1 MYTIRH
7 MIDDFCRKF
16 KNNTAFIVKR
26 NKEKINI
33 SYDKL
38 LSDVKKLANGINSK
52 NLTDCYI
59 AVSGKNSY
67 SWIIS
72 ALAVFYSGNILVPID
87 GGLSEEEFTRVVGR
101 SNASLLIY
109 SKEISDKALAQATL
123 LKVSMEE
130 LESLMSEEDKIMPER
145 NPDEIGVLMFTS
157 GTTSDSKAVML
168 SQNNIMSNVDSLI
181 KWERFSEK
189 DVNLAL
195 LPFFHAFGLTATLLF
210 LNLGMCSVFC
220 EGLRVKKALTD
231 YDITVFVGVPLILDK
246 MKDTVETVLRKKKI
260 LGIFNAMRT
269 FSRFCLKIGL
279 DLRGPLF
286 KVVRAN
292 LSKLRLIISGAAA
305 LSPET
310 SNFFNDIGILLIQ
323 GYGLTETAPVLSAEN
338 EDNMRLGSIG
348 KALPGI
354 EIKIDSPDS
363 EGLGEII
370 AKGPNVML
378 GYMGEETSPIKD
390 GYFHTGDIGY
400 IDEDGFIFI
409 NGRKKNVIVLPNG
422 KNVFPE
428 ETELLLNGIEGVKES
443 VVYLNEEGTRPF
455 ISAKIVYDPDITN
468 PDTLSV
474 ETKKINA
481 QLPPFKEIKKIEFTT
496 EEFKKTS
503 TGKIKRNAI

>member
-1 MYTIRH
+1 MSIKY
-7 MIDDFCRKF
+7 MIDDVCLKF
-16 KNNTAFIVKR
+16 EDRTAFIVKE
-26 NKEKINI
+26 NKNQIKI
-33 SYDKL
+33 SYKKL
-38 LSDVKKLANGINSK
+38 YSDVVKLANGFSEK
-52 NLTDCYI
+52 NLSDCFI

-67 SWIIS
+67 NWVIS

-87 GGLSEEEFTRVVGR
+87 GGLSETEFTRVCER
-101 SNASLLIY
+101 SKASLLIY
-109 SKEISDKALAQATL
+109 SKEITEKAIIQTTSNKICMDDLN
-123 LKVSMEE
+123 
-130 LESLMSEEDKIMPER
+130 SLMSENINEMPER

-168 SQNNIMSNVDSLI
+168 SQNNIISNIKSLME
-181 KWERFSEK
+181 WENLYET

-210 LNLGMCSVFC
+210 MNCGMCSVFC

-246 MKDTVETVLRKKKI
+246 MRDTVEGVLRKKKI
-260 LGIFNAMRT
+260 LGLFNAMRA
-269 FSRFCLKIGL
+269 FSRFCLKFKI

-286 KVVRAN
+286 KVVRSN

-310 SNFFNDIGILLIQ
+310 SDFFNDIGILLIQ

-354 EIKIDSPDS
+354 EIKIDSPD
-363 EGLGEII
+363 ENGVGEII

-378 GYMGEETSPIKD
+378 GYMGEDASPIKD

-400 IDEDGFIFI
+400 IDKDGFIFI

-428 ETELLLNGIEGVKES
+428 EIELLIGKIEGVKES
-443 VVYLNEEGTRPF
+443 VVYLNEEGSRPVL
-455 ISAKIVYDPDITN
+455 SAKVVYDVDLAN
-468 PDTLSV
+468 PDTLK
-474 ETKKINA
+474 EEAKKVNA
-481 QLPPFKEIKKIEFTT
+481 LLPAFKEIKKFEFTT

-503 TGKIKRNAI
+503 TGKIKRNMI

>member
-1 MYTIRH
+1 MSMKH
-7 MIDDFCRKF
+7 MIDNVCEKF
-16 KNNTAFIVKR
+16 KNRTAFIVKE
-26 NKEKINI
+26 NKAQIKI
-33 SYDKL
+33 SYAKL
-38 LSDVKKLANGINSK
+38 HSDVVKLANGIHEKKLS
-52 NLTDCYI
+52 DSYI

-67 SWIIS
+67 NWVIS
-72 ALAVFYSGNILVPID
+72 ALAVFYSGNILVPVD
-87 GGLSEEEFTRVVGR
+87 GGLSETEFTRVIDR
-101 SNASLLIY
+101 SKSSLLIY
-109 SKEISDKALAQATL
+109 SKEITEKAVAQNVGSKICMDDLA
-123 LKVSMEE
+123 
-130 LESLMSEEDKIMPER
+130 SLMSENLNEMPLR
-145 NPDEIGVLMFTS
+145 NPEEIGVLMFTS

-168 SQNNIMSNVDSLI
+168 SQNNIISNIDGLM
-181 KWERFSEK
+181 KWETLYET

-246 MKDTVETVLRKKKI
+246 MKDTVEGVLRKKKI
-260 LGIFNAMRT
+260 LGLFNIMRA
-269 FSRFCLKIGL
+269 FSRFCLRIGI

-286 KVVRAN
+286 KVVRKN

-348 KALPGI
+348 KALPGV
-354 EIKIDSPDS
+354 EIKIDCPD
-363 EGLGEII
+363 ENGMGEII
-370 AKGPNVML
+370 AKGPNIML
-378 GYMGEETSPIKD
+378 GYMGEETSPIID

-400 IDEDGFIFI
+400 IDNDGFIFI

-428 ETELLLNGIEGVKES
+428 EIELLLGGIEGVKES
-443 VVYLNEEGTRPF
+443 VVYSKEDGSHAF
-455 ISAKIVYDPDITN
+455 IAAKIVYDPEITN
-468 PDTLSV
+468 PDTLKT
-474 ETKKINA
+474 ETNKVNSL
-481 QLPPFKEIKKIEFTT
+481 LPAFKEIKSFEFTT
-496 EEFKKTS
+496 EDFVKTS
-503 TGKIKRNAI
+503 TGKIKRNMI